1 MFFTDRAIYRPGQ
14 TINYKGVSV
23 RYDHDAG
30 QYSAIA
36 GLALTVF
43 NDPNGP
49 ENRRTTHRS
58 NDDGSFSGVFTA
70 PAIG

>member
-1 MFFTDRAIYRPGQ
+1 
-14 TINYKGVSV
+14 VSV